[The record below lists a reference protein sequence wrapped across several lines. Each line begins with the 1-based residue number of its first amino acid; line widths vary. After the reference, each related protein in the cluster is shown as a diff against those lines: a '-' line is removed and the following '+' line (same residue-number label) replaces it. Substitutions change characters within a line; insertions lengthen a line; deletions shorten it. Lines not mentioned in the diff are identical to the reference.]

1 MDHGG
6 DRWRD
11 KDGRGGIKRGWV
23 SRVVREE
30 GDASKVKES
39 TREPVDLGGLS
50 KRVSRF
56 VVCTSSTKNPFPSY
70 VHERPREDPSS
81 PSLLRTA
88 SDIYA
93 MAQIKYFNRG
103 GTGEGEE
110 AGGVGDDGDI
120 GADSGVDSGG
130 NRSGGEARGTKRAA
144 SKNRQTALIA
154 VPRLLT

>member
-1 MDHGG
+1 M
-6 DRWRD
+6 
-11 KDGRGGIKRGWV
+11 
-23 SRVVREE
+23 
-30 GDASKVKES
+30 
-39 TREPVDLGGLS
+39 DLGGLS

-103 GTGEGEE
+103 GKGSRGRKKRRARGGGKEGGDGDDGSGGDDGEE
-110 AGGVGDDGDI
+110 AEPRELCRKIVKPSAVVVFAGLRT
-120 GADSGVDSGG
+120 AT
-130 NRSGGEARGTKRAA
+130 RFRTKNVRIYLRECC
-144 SKNRQTALIA
+144 SSIL
-154 VPRLLT
+154 